1 MNDLKNKKFGL
12 LFGSYCADALSLG
25 VHWIYD
31 SQELV
36 KKHGRVTDYK
46 APGSNSYHPH
56 KQAGDQGHV
65 GDQSLCLLQFLA
77 REEKWDPSKFM
88 EDWLSM
94 WPDYNDYIDGAT
106 KTTLANVQNQKDKTQ
121 GGSDSV
127 EIAGPAR
134 IAPLIA
140 FLSNSSE
147 SEVVKAA
154 VEQTVLTHRSK
165 EAEESAIFLAQAGY
179 RLMHGA
185 NLLDTLYETAPEW
198 ALKKAN
204 SVLTENSV
212 DAIGKLGPACAI
224 SSALPS
230 VLYLAIKYGDDI
242 ETAFIENAMAGGD
255 NCARG
260 LALGILL
267 GSANGHSSIP
277 ESWIENLK
285 AQIKLDQFFEQVNKT
300 SQTEKRTQD

>member
-1 MNDLKNKKFGL
+1 MNELKNRISGR

-36 KKHGRVTDYK
+36 KKHGRVTEYK
-46 APGSNSYHPH
+46 APGSDSYHPH

-65 GDQSLCLLQFLA
+65 GDQSLCLLNFLS
-77 REEKWDPSKFM
+77 REKKWDLSKFM

-106 KTTLANVQNQKDKTQ
+106 KATLANVQNQADKTQ

-165 EAEESAIFLAQAGY
+165 EAEETAIFLAQAGY

-185 NLLDTLYETAPEW
+185 NLHDTLNETAPEW
-198 ALKKAN
+198 ALEKAK
-204 SVLTENSV
+204 SVLSENAV
-212 DAIGKLGPACAI
+212 DAISKLGPACSI

-230 VLYLAIKYGDDI
+230 VLYLATKHGDDI
-242 ETAFIENAMAGGD
+242 EAAFIENAIAGGD

-267 GSANGHSSIP
+267 GSANGLSAIP
-277 ESWIENLK
+277 QGWIENLK
-285 AQIKLDQFFEQVNKT
+285 ARMDLGNFL
-300 SQTEKRTQD
+300 SQN

>member
-1 MNDLKNKKFGL
+1 MNDLKNKISGL

-36 KKHGRVTDYK
+36 KKHGRVTEYK
-46 APGSNSYHPH
+46 APGSDSYHPH

-65 GDQSLCLLQFLA
+65 GDQSLCLLNFLS
-77 REEKWDPSKFM
+77 REKKWDLSKFM

-106 KTTLANVQNQKDKTQ
+106 KATLANVQNQADKTQ

-165 EAEESAIFLAQAGY
+165 KAEETAIFLAQAGY
-179 RLMHGA
+179 RLIHGS
-185 NLLDTLYETAPEW
+185 NLQDTLNETAPEW
-198 ALKKAN
+198 ALEKAK
-204 SVLTENSV
+204 SVLSENAV
-212 DAIGKLGPACAI
+212 DAISKLGPACSI

-230 VLYLAIKYGDDI
+230 VLYLATKHGDDI
-242 ETAFIENAMAGGD
+242 EAAFIENAIAGGD

-267 GSANGHSSIP
+267 GSANGLSAIP
-277 ESWIENLK
+277 QGWIENLK
-285 AQIKLDQFFEQVNKT
+285 ARRDLGNFL
-300 SQTEKRTQD
+300 SQN

>member
-1 MNDLKNKKFGL
+1 MNDLKNKKSGL

-134 IAPLIA
+134 IAPLIV
-140 FLSNSSE
+140 FLSSSPE
-147 SEVVKAA
+147 SDVVKAA

-165 EAEESAIFLAQAGY
+165 EAEECAIFLAQAGY

-185 NLLDTLYETAPEW
+185 NLLDTLNEKAPAW
-198 ALKKAN
+198 ALEKAN
-204 SVLTENSV
+204 RVLSENAV
-212 DAIGKLGPACAI
+212 DAIGKLGPACSI

-230 VLYLAIKYGDDI
+230 VLYLAIKYGHNT
-242 ETAFIENAMAGGD
+242 ETAFIENTMAGGD

-267 GSANGHSSIP
+267 GAANGFPSIP
-277 ESWIENLK
+277 DRWINELNARNSLRE
-285 AQIKLDQFFEQVNKT
+285 FSPT
-300 SQTEKRTQD
+300 P

>member
-1 MNDLKNKKFGL
+1 MDELTNKKSGL

-31 SQELV
+31 VNELAQ
-36 KKHGRVTDYK
+36 KHGRITHYE
-46 APGSNSYHPH
+46 APGTDSYHPH

-65 GDQSLCLLQFLA
+65 GDQSLCLLQFLT
-77 REEKWDPSKFM
+77 REKKWDASSFM
-88 EDWLSM
+88 DDWLAM

-106 KTTLANVQNQKDKTQ
+106 KSTLENVKNQPDKTQ

-134 IAPLIA
+134 IAPLIVY
-140 FLSNSSE
+140 LTNSSE
-147 SEVVKAA
+147 EEVARA
-154 VEQTVLTHRSK
+154 SVEQTILTHRSQ
-165 EAEESAIFLAQAGY
+165 EAEESATFLAKAGY

-185 NLLDTLYETAPEW
+185 SLLDTLNETAPEW

-204 SVLTENSV
+204 SVLSENTT
-212 DAIGKLGPACAI
+212 DAIGQLGPACSI

-230 VLYLAIKYGDDI
+230 VLYLALKYGDNT

-267 GSANGHSSIP
+267 GAANGISSIP
-277 ESWIENLK
+277 ERWVNELNAHDLLREFS
-285 AQIKLDQFFEQVNKT
+285 QI
-300 SQTEKRTQD
+300 

>member
-1 MNDLKNKKFGL
+1 MNDLKNKKSGL

-36 KKHGRVTDYK
+36 KNHGRVTEYK
-46 APGSNSYHPH
+46 APGSDSYHPH

-65 GDQSLCLLQFLA
+65 GDQSLRLLTFLS
-77 REEKWDPSKFM
+77 REKKWDPSMFM

-106 KTTLANVQNQKDKTQ
+106 KATLANVQNQADKTQ

-147 SEVVKAA
+147 SKVVKAA

-165 EAEESAIFLAQAGY
+165 EAEETAIFLAQAGY
-179 RLMHGA
+179 RLIHGS
-185 NLLDTLYETAPEW
+185 NLQDTLNETAPEW
-198 ALKKAN
+198 ALEKAK
-204 SVLTENSV
+204 SVLSENAV
-212 DAIGKLGPACAI
+212 DAISKLGPACSI

-230 VLYLAIKYGDDI
+230 VLYLATKHGDDI
-242 ETAFIENAMAGGD
+242 EAAFIENAMAGGD

-267 GSANGHSSIP
+267 GSANGLSAIP
-277 ESWIENLK
+277 QGWIENLK
-285 AQIKLDQFFEQVNKT
+285 ARMDLGNFL
-300 SQTEKRTQD
+300 SQN

>member
-1 MNDLKNKKFGL
+1 MKDLTNKQSGL

-31 SQELV
+31 PNELAQ
-36 KKHGRVTDYK
+36 KHGRITHYK
-46 APGSNSYHPH
+46 APGPDSYHPH

-65 GDQSLCLLQFLA
+65 GDQALCLLNFLIK
-77 REEKWDPSKFM
+77 EKAWNPSHFM
-88 EDWLSM
+88 EDWLGM
-94 WPDYNDYIDGAT
+94 WPDYNDYVDGAT
-106 KTTLANVQNQKDKTQ
+106 KTTLAHVQNQTDKTQ

-147 SEVVKAA
+147 EEVVRAS
-154 VEQTVLTHRSK
+154 VEQTMLTHRSK
-165 EAEESAIFLAQAGY
+165 EAEESAIFLAKSGY
-179 RLMHGA
+179 QLIHGA
-185 NLLDTLYETAPEW
+185 NLLDTLNETAPEW
-198 ALKKAN
+198 ALKKTN
-204 SVLTENSV
+204 SVLSENTV
-212 DAIGKLGPACAI
+212 DAITKLGPACSI

-230 VLYLAIKYGDDI
+230 VLYLAMKYGDDT
-242 ETAFIENAMAGGD
+242 ENAFIENAMAGGD

-267 GSANGHSSIP
+267 GAANGLSSIP
-277 ESWIENLK
+277 EHWVENLNSR
-285 AQIKLDQFFEQVNKT
+285 AVLDQLLTCNL
-300 SQTEKRTQD
+300 R

>member
-1 MNDLKNKKFGL
+1 MNDLKNKISGL

-36 KKHGRVTDYK
+36 KKHGRVTEYK
-46 APGSNSYHPH
+46 APGSDSYHPH

-65 GDQSLCLLQFLA
+65 GDQSLCLLTFLS
-77 REEKWDPSKFM
+77 REKKWDPSKFM

-106 KTTLANVQNQKDKTQ
+106 KATLANVQNQADKTQ

-165 EAEESAIFLAQAGY
+165 EAEETAIFLAQAGY
-179 RLMHGA
+179 RLIHGS
-185 NLLDTLYETAPEW
+185 NLQDTLNETAPEW
-198 ALKKAN
+198 ALEKAK
-204 SVLTENSV
+204 SVLSENAV
-212 DAIGKLGPACAI
+212 DAISKLGPACSI

-230 VLYLAIKYGDDI
+230 VLYLATKHGDDI
-242 ETAFIENAMAGGD
+242 EAAFIENAIAGGD

-267 GSANGHSSIP
+267 GSANGLSAIP
-277 ESWIENLK
+277 QGWIENLK
-285 AQIKLDQFFEQVNKT
+285 ARMDLGNFL
-300 SQTEKRTQD
+300 SQN

>member
-1 MNDLKNKKFGL
+1 MNDLKNKISGL

-36 KKHGRVTDYK
+36 KKHGRVTEYK
-46 APGSNSYHPH
+46 APGSDSYHPH

-65 GDQSLCLLQFLA
+65 GDQSLCLLTFLS
-77 REEKWDPSKFM
+77 REKKWDPSMFM

-106 KTTLANVQNQKDKTQ
+106 KATLANVQNQADKTQ

-165 EAEESAIFLAQAGY
+165 EAEETAIFLAQAGY
-179 RLMHGA
+179 RLIHGS
-185 NLLDTLYETAPEW
+185 NLQDTLNETAPEW
-198 ALKKAN
+198 ALEKAK
-204 SVLTENSV
+204 SVLSENAV
-212 DAIGKLGPACAI
+212 DAISKLGPACSI

-230 VLYLAIKYGDDI
+230 VLYLATKHGDDI
-242 ETAFIENAMAGGD
+242 EAAFIENAIAGGD

-267 GSANGHSSIP
+267 GSANGLSAIP
-277 ESWIENLK
+277 QGWIENLK
-285 AQIKLDQFFEQVNKT
+285 ARMDLGNFL
-300 SQTEKRTQD
+300 SQN